1 MYKVSID
8 DLIGVLSFD
17 MYKWYKSIGQEPA
30 YPGKVIKY
38 RVDKTFYGFIYYG
51 KLDEE
56 QACNVQMEQCYH
68 PAGYGFYSY
77 DYDPQYDITTWK
89 CSTSCD

>member
-17 MYKWYKSIGQEPA
+17 MYKWYTKVGHQPA
-30 YPGKVIKY
+30 YPGKYMDYIIDKY
-38 RVDKTFYGFIYYG
+38 TLGFIYYG
-51 KLDEE
+51 KLSEKE
-56 QACNVQMEQCYH
+56 AAKSQMEYGYH